1 MTKKSSASAITWP
14 KGGELTKEWVTNLAS
29 TMEANTHT
37 GPDHPANLRKLVP
50 KSVMEKL
57 LKATLAVLEGEG
69 TLVQVTPSSPDVRVN
84 VVGDTHGQ
92 FHDAL
97 RLMHLAGE
105 PSETNWYVFNGD
117 FVDRGAWG
125 AELVALVFAWK
136 VCSPQFVTLTR
147 GNHECEFCTE
157 VYGYKKEL
165 EVKYGTKEGRALWR
179 LFMRVASELPLAA
192 QVASKT
198 LVLHGG
204 LWRSKKKAKGK
215 KGAVQVGTLAELAKA
230 WKGGDDPDG
239 EGDTQIAG
247 DVLWSDPGVDVEGM
261 IFNDNRGIGTMF
273 GPDATKK
280 FMETNGIELVLRSHE
295 GPDAREDRVG
305 MNDMTSGFS
314 LDHDIE
320 GVGKL
325 CTVFSAPDYPQFVE
339 EGERRFNGRA
349 AFVTLTSDT
358 DYCEPAVTS
367 FEAVKPRP
375 RCDPYY
381 DVTVGGSDEEGPDGE
396 LAATIE
402 RNGTPMDDEEEA
414 GDDDDDDGEDFA
426 AAMGGGSL
434 TVTESDGDTVSCD
447 DETVVVEGYDASFVP
462 DSDGEGEEEE
472 DHHGTK
478 RPR

>member
-1 MTKKSSASAITWP
+1 M
-14 KGGELTKEWVTNLAS
+14 
-29 TMEANTHT
+29 
-37 GPDHPANLRKLVP
+37 
-50 KSVMEKL
+50 
-57 LKATLAVLEGEG
+57 
-69 TLVQVTPSSPDVRVN
+69 Q
-84 VVGDTHGQ
+84 
-92 FHDAL
+92 
-97 RLMHLAGE
+97 
-105 PSETNWYVFNGD
+105 
-117 FVDRGAWG
+117 
-125 AELVALVFAWK
+125 
-136 VCSPQFVTLTR
+136 
-147 GNHECEFCTE
+147 
-157 VYGYKKEL
+157 
-165 EVKYGTKEGRALWR
+165 
-179 LFMRVASELPLAA
+179 
-192 QVASKT
+192 
-198 LVLHGG
+198 
-204 LWRSKKKAKGK
+204 
-215 KGAVQVGTLAELAKA
+215 
-230 WKGGDDPDG
+230 
-239 EGDTQIAG
+239 
-247 DVLWSDPGVDVEGM
+247 
-261 IFNDNRGIGTMF
+261 
-273 GPDATKK
+273 
-280 FMETNGIELVLRSHE
+280 TNGIELVLRSHE

-339 EGERRFNGRA
+339 EGERRFNGKA

-402 RNGTPMDDEEEA
+402 RNGTPMDGDEDA
-414 GDDDDDDGEDFA
+414 GDDEDDDGEDFA

-462 DSDGEGEEEE
+462 DSDGEGEGEGE

>member
-1 MTKKSSASAITWP
+1 MTKKSSAAITWP

-215 KGAVQVGTLAELAKA
+215 KRTKLYQILLAQEKA
-230 WKGGDDPDG
+230 LLLPWKAQP
-239 EGDTQIAG
+239 
-247 DVLWSDPGVDVEGM
+247 
-261 IFNDNRGIGTMF
+261 
-273 GPDATKK
+273 
-280 FMETNGIELVLRSHE
+280 
-295 GPDAREDRVG
+295 
-305 MNDMTSGFS
+305 S
-314 LDHDIE
+314 L
-320 GVGKL
+320 
-325 CTVFSAPDYPQFVE
+325 S
-339 EGERRFNGRA
+339 
-349 AFVTLTSDT
+349 
-358 DYCEPAVTS
+358 S
-367 FEAVKPRP
+367 FK
-375 RCDPYY
+375 
-381 DVTVGGSDEEGPDGE
+381 
-396 LAATIE
+396 
-402 RNGTPMDDEEEA
+402 
-414 GDDDDDDGEDFA
+414 
-426 AAMGGGSL
+426 
-434 TVTESDGDTVSCD
+434 
-447 DETVVVEGYDASFVP
+447 
-462 DSDGEGEEEE
+462 
-472 DHHGTK
+472 
-478 RPR
+478 